1 MVYENLI
8 YEKQGHVALITL
20 NRPKALNALNDVL
33 LTELADAVEMV
44 AADEDVRVAVIT
56 GAGKAFA
63 AGADI
68 DYMKDFNPIQAQ
80 SYMEQGQG
88 LYRRIEIGRAHV

>member
-63 AGADI
+63 AGAPEHHCD
-68 DYMKDFNPIQAQ
+68 
-80 SYMEQGQG
+80 S
-88 LYRRIEIGRAHV
+88 LR

>member
-1 MVYENLI
+1 MEYENLI
-8 YEKQGHVALITL
+8 YEKQGQVAVITL

-33 LTELADAVEMV
+33 LRELADAVEAV

-68 DYMKDFNPIQAQ
+68 DYMKDFNPIQAMA
-80 SYMEQGQG
+80 YMEQGQS
-88 LYRRIEIGRAHV
+88 LVSPD